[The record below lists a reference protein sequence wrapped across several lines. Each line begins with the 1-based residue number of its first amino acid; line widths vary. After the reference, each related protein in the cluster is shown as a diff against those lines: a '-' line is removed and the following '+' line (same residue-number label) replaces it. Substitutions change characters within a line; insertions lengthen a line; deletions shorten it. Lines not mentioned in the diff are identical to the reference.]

1 MSVSMDPASM
11 TKRSD
16 LNPPEKSKIPIKYK
30 SIFSTS
36 EQLLQTYYENVSTVM
51 VSQNY
56 DHFYFLA
63 LENGY
68 EVKLV
73 KIVIKFFDCKI
84 T

>member
-1 MSVSMDPASM
+1 MLAQSWIEIM
-11 TKRSD
+11 K
-16 LNPPEKSKIPIKYK
+16 
-30 SIFSTS
+30 F
-36 EQLLQTYYENVSTVM
+36 
-51 VSQNY
+51 SQNY